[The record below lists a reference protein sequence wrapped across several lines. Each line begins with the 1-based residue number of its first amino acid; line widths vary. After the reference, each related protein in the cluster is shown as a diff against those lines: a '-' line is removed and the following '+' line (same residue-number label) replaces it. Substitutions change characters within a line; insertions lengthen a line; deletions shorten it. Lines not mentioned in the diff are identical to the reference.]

1 MFEVIHERVQVWVCA
16 SVGVCKCVRACV
28 QVRVFRVS
36 FKVSE
41 TICFEYHINRKAKMS
56 PVMIP
61 NKPVEMYQNA
71 FASPTCFRSSLM
83 IQIPEVG
90 VT

>member
-1 MFEVIHERVQVWVCA
+1 MSA
-16 SVGVCKCVRACV
+16 CKCVCV
-28 QVRVFRVS
+28 QVRVFGVS

-41 TICFEYHINRKAKMS
+41 TICFKYHINRKAKMS

-71 FASPTCFRSSLM
+71 FASPTCFRSSL
-83 IQIPEVG
+83 IL
-90 VT
+90 